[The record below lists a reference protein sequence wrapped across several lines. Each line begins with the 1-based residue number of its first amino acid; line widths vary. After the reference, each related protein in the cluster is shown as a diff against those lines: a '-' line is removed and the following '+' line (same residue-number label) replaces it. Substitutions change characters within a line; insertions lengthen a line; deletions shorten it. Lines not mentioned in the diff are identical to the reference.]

1 MYFKNKKTNYINMA
15 TIENKMRN
23 DDDCLICFGNVNAKK
38 THICEH
44 HIACHEISGLSAS

>member
-23 DDDCLICFGNVNAKK
+23 DVIEPDI
-38 THICEH
+38 E
-44 HIACHEISGLSAS
+44 